1 MVVNIS
7 YKLTHLAQSFRPHH
21 HLNSLRSAFPSSSST
36 ATATPVNFDFTS
48 NVFGSVATAAASQ
61 NSASAAAGGVTLGVA
76 AGALGAGAGAAAG
89 AGSGGAAGGAGGSSA
104 KAGSWSSHWGFQS
117 KSVAHGQA
125 AQSDSSLS
133 DDADDIRSF
142 ATSHQ
147 TLLRRQQS
155 RLAHSGARLAASSR
169 PRHGSLSAPHPE
181 LLRADEAG
189 LSSIRLSGAEM
200 QKRFHSAMAARADAD
215 ADAAA
220 LLEADEVDVESN
232 TDVLR
237 SRRRASISNRPTM
250 TLASPFVI
258 TTAPLGASLASSSS
272 SRAVHTSSSPSSSSS
287 ASSPSSRTP
296 STSALPPAPTAART
310 RRNSTSALP
319 SASQPLV
326 DLAQPR
332 TQTPYS
338 AVPRERRPPAS
349 NPADAASRGESEAVQ
364 HHKRRRFRDEQLQ
377 DPATSVRRSPSC
389 LSSRA
394 PNADVP
400 VGKQERHNAI
410 IAAEKTGKASLVE
423 RAVQQYLADPT
434 KWTTS
439 VHNIAIAALHR
450 TRKPNDPLDRIV
462 ELYNQLFDSERL
474 TPNRLSYELVLK
486 AFTVRDSEVVKM
498 ISFLEKR
505 EKKKALANAA
515 RGIWHRPDPSS
526 AAQGAEGA
534 DADAAAAVAAEEET
548 DRMSQRERERLEAL
562 RGPEFDYF
570 RPAVQIYEALGPL
583 GDRLHSSVVGL
594 LLGAATLRGDVETAL
609 KLFERIEKSK
619 YQRPGSKAY
628 ANLMTLHGEH
638 DKDPGAVLE
647 VLEAY
652 LAGRNSGAIVEATP
666 ADKASGRARP
676 AFRPVPTKHGH
687 TTEPDFAL
695 DDAAAY
701 RGGAA
706 IGGDEH
712 VWQTAVRALFQAGDA
727 AAGQA
732 LIDRLVNAQAL
743 PAAERPVG
751 YPASLSPRTIASFIT
766 CFIAHGDEASARQ
779 WFERSLA
786 ADPKLASL
794 PFFALPLY
802 SAVNYKRGDLVNY
815 FFREQL
821 ARTSKDLRLSISD
834 VVTVIDFNLAR
845 SWSATTPDE
854 VKTAL
859 DAVIEFRTAFE
870 RISKADLLSSDLGP
884 DFTVSTGLLGRIT
897 EAMGS
902 HGRFPEA
909 AEAFASLANIT
920 RAILRDTPEDD
931 AAARRLDRRARSQ
944 WVVRMTSV
952 AAGALGVRPEWNQP
966 GEASLEQPP
975 QGDAVPPLHDAVKV
989 VSWVNKLRLVVG
1001 WHVVPAFEL
1010 VVVEAYARARAAASS
1025 SSSSSPAAQ
1034 LALSGDE
1041 WFTVIEAFAS
1051 VAAQVKHGH
1060 VETST
1065 PFLGFDA
1072 VFNDFLEAGVEIP
1085 IAGSGMRNYEAVF
1098 GALRASGMRP
1108 EHVRDVA
1115 DRLNRQ
1121 HVREAAPEPEPE
1133 PVVAA
1138 PELAKATVSPTVAA
1152 EDDVASL
1159 ASESVG
1165 AATSATGRSSSSIA
1179 DDAAAAAP
1187 AQYPTPPST
1196 PPAYFAQL
1204 ADVEQ
1209 PAVAEFDGIS
1219 RRVTDQVDNLLGA
1232 GKVNDAL
1239 VLALSQAQQ
1248 GRLGHPDAYGRLVEQ
1263 LGRQHRVAEAR
1274 QVYLV
1279 AYQAL
1284 GAMHRSP
1291 EQQSVAWVLLEDRMI
1306 VALAQAGELV
1316 DVGHHR
1322 DRLLQAGCAPSA
1334 DAYAAMILNMKD
1346 TTDDAAVAL
1355 TLFEESQRLNVRPN
1369 VYLFNTLISKL
1380 SRARRAK
1387 EALEYFELMKHC
1399 GLRPSSITYGA
1410 IINACCKTGDDVSA
1424 AYLFAEMA
1432 ADPDF
1437 KPRVPPYNT
1446 MIQFYTSTKPNRERA
1461 LHYYGELV
1469 KAKVPPTG
1477 HTYKLLLDAYGTI
1490 GEPDLDMCQR
1500 VFSELV
1506 AHRGVTVS
1514 GAHWASLLTA
1524 YGVHARQLDRALAL
1538 FDSIASHPTSRRS
1551 ARDAPDAVPQ
1561 PDAVVYEALLNVL
1574 LANERADLCDQY
1586 LDEMRRRGVRMTAYV
1601 GNTLIKGYSAQGL
1614 PERARAIF
1622 LAMAEPRAGVASAG
1636 NHPVD
1641 RHAKHHHLAQQQPRG
1656 VDEPTYR
1663 EPSTYEAMIR
1673 CELKAGETVRA
1684 AEVLRLAEARAFP
1697 PAVIGRLQKLLAAE
1711 GIEALP
1717 LA

>member
-1 MVVNIS
+1 M
-7 YKLTHLAQSFRPHH
+7 
-21 HLNSLRSAFPSSSST
+21 
-36 ATATPVNFDFTS
+36 
-48 NVFGSVATAAASQ
+48 
-61 NSASAAAGGVTLGVA
+61 
-76 AGALGAGAGAAAG
+76 
-89 AGSGGAAGGAGGSSA
+89 
-104 KAGSWSSHWGFQS
+104 
-117 KSVAHGQA
+117 
-125 AQSDSSLS
+125 
-133 DDADDIRSF
+133 
-142 ATSHQ
+142 
-147 TLLRRQQS
+147 
-155 RLAHSGARLAASSR
+155 
-169 PRHGSLSAPHPE
+169 
-181 LLRADEAG
+181 
-189 LSSIRLSGAEM
+189 
-200 QKRFHSAMAARADAD
+200 
-215 ADAAA
+215 
-220 LLEADEVDVESN
+220 
-232 TDVLR
+232 
-237 SRRRASISNRPTM
+237 
-250 TLASPFVI
+250 
-258 TTAPLGASLASSSS
+258 
-272 SRAVHTSSSPSSSSS
+272 
-287 ASSPSSRTP
+287 
-296 STSALPPAPTAART
+296 
-310 RRNSTSALP
+310 
-319 SASQPLV
+319 
-326 DLAQPR
+326 
-332 TQTPYS
+332 
-338 AVPRERRPPAS
+338 
-349 NPADAASRGESEAVQ
+349 
-364 HHKRRRFRDEQLQ
+364 
-377 DPATSVRRSPSC
+377 
-389 LSSRA
+389 
-394 PNADVP
+394 
-400 VGKQERHNAI
+400 
-410 IAAEKTGKASLVE
+410 
-423 RAVQQYLADPT
+423 QQYLADPT

-450 TRKPNDPLDRIV
+450 TRRPNDPLDRIV

-486 AFTVRDSEVVKM
+486 AFTVRDSEVLNM
-498 ISFLEKR
+498 IAFIEKR
-505 EKKKALANAA
+505 EKKKALAEAA
-515 RGIWHRPDPSS
+515 RGDWHYPLSPAAAAASSSS
-526 AAQGAEGA
+526 AQGVEA
-534 DADAAAAVAAEEET
+534 ADAAAAVAAAEET
-548 DRMSQRERERLEAL
+548 ARMSHRERERLEAL
-562 RGPEFDYF
+562 RGPEFDYY

-583 GDRLHSSVVGL
+583 GDRLQSSVVAM
-594 LLGAATLRGDVETAL
+594 LLGAAAQRGDLDTAL
-609 KLFERIEKSK
+609 KLFERMEKSK
-619 YQRPGSKAY
+619 YQRPGFKAY
-628 ANLMTLHGEH
+628 ANLIMLHGEH
-638 DKDPGAVLE
+638 EKDPGAVLE

-652 LAGRNSGAIVEATP
+652 LAGRTSGAIADVKP
-666 ADKASGRARP
+666 ADKAHGRHRQ
-676 AFRPVPTKHGH
+676 AFRPVPTKHRH
-687 TTEPDFAL
+687 ATEPDFAP
-695 DDAAAY
+695 DDSAAY

-727 AAGQA
+727 EAGQR
-732 LIDRLVNAQAL
+732 LIDRLVEAQAL
-743 PAAERPVG
+743 PAAERPAG
-751 YPASLSPRTIASFIT
+751 YPETLQPRTIASFIT
-766 CFIAHGDEASARQ
+766 CFVAAGDEASARA
-779 WFERSLA
+779 WFDRSLA
-786 ADPKLASL
+786 ADPALASL

-821 ARTSKDLRLSISD
+821 ARTNDDLRLSISD

-859 DAVIEFRTAFE
+859 DAVLEFRAAFE
-870 RISKADLLSSDLGP
+870 RISKAGLLSSDLGP

-897 EAMGS
+897 QAMGS
-902 HGRFPEA
+902 HGRYPEA
-909 AEAFASLANIT
+909 AEAFASLANVT

-931 AAARRLDRRARSQ
+931 AAARRQDRRARSQ
-944 WVVRMTSV
+944 WVVRTTSI
-952 AAGALGVRPEWNQP
+952 AAGALGLRPNP
-966 GEASLEQPP
+966 DRRGAASFEPP
-975 QGDAVPPLHDAVKV
+975 KGDAVPPLRDAVKV

-1001 WHVVPAFEL
+1001 WPVVTTFEL
-1010 VVVEAYARARAAASS
+1010 VVVEAYARAHAAAAAAASS
-1025 SSSSSPAAQ
+1025 SSSSSAAAQ
-1034 LALSGDE
+1034 LGLSGDE
-1041 WFTVIEAFAS
+1041 WFTVIEAVAH

-1072 VFNDFLEAGVEIP
+1072 AFSDFLEAGVEIP

-1138 PELAKATVSPTVAA
+1138 PELAKATVSPSVAA

-1165 AATSATGRSSSSIA
+1165 AATSATARSSSSSNGTSPT
-1179 DDAAAAAP
+1179 AAAAPAP

-1204 ADVEQ
+1204 PDVEQ

-1219 RRVTDQVDNLLGA
+1219 RRVSDQVENLLVA

-1284 GAMHRSP
+1284 GAMHSSP

-1551 ARDAPDAVPQ
+1551 ARDAAPDALPQ

-1622 LAMAEPRAGVASAG
+1622 LAMADPRAGVASAG

-1673 CELKAGETVRA
+1673 CELQAGETVRA

-1697 PAVIGRLQKLLAAE
+1697 PAGALASLSLLLSLSLPEREIDPPRTRARSHRPPAEAPRGRRHRGAPARLSLALSPSSPLFFSSSLSASCPSLHRPPPCRSTSPLPSPLPLSTSSPSHLHTLPPSSLPRPPSRSPTRSPSKHTLIDARLPP
-1711 GIEALP
+1711 GLSCKSCTPFSPPRRRLRLP
-1717 LA
+1717 LALVLSKAPEPSARPRACEYSTVRALQSRRASARGREDLQGGSRSSSAREEVRAARGAQSSRSPRRCSAASTSSVESCARAESESSQLGVLQGRRERERERERERRTLRNTPRPSTFVSSATPTSTSPAFKSVLKTWPSVLSAYSTTSSLVSNLKPFLNCFSRTLVASWCLTPALVAWNPT